1 MKTLLLA
8 LGVLCVNILVY
19 VVSGI
24 HQYYPILSHLYY
36 GVILIAATYDNAR
49 NQNILLGLT
58 TGTNLFYAFTN
69 PTNIAGIAIAFLYPI
84 IAFNLVSTIRQLQFQ
99 RLNRTEDMDKIS
111 MAKTTLEKRVRN
123 LSVVSEV
130 SQTANAALELEEL
143 FYRTIE
149 ILAQHLGIYR
159 GTLTLYENGQ
169 IVQPIEVNL
178 GLTEAELKR
187 GTDHQIEEIE
197 RKVLADGKAR
207 GVPHQRIPKPS
218 VILLP
223 PEKVESKDKIDFW
236 CLPVIVEDQIIG
248 TLRIDKAKDELT
260 AAEDV
265 HVLEIIAAIIAQ
277 RVKIKQ
283 TIDALV
289 QSERLAAL
297 GKLVTTIAHEV
308 RNPLGSIRLAT
319 QLLSEPDNRFLPLS
333 DEEKSEIDEYTSI
346 IIKEVDRLNRS
357 IEQLLAFGK
366 PAIPDTAQCN
376 IHELLD
382 NCIATYQPEFDQY
395 EIDIIRK
402 YSKCPSINVNQDV
415 MTQVIFNLFSNAI
428 EAMEKGGTL
437 TINTAYNIRKSKET
451 ELTTIRIQD
460 TGPGI
465 PAKDVQK
472 LFDAF
477 YTTKQKGTGLGL
489 YISQKILTEYGGSIE
504 VDASLSTGTAFI
516 ISIPNTTD

>member
-1 MKTLLLA
+1 MKTLFLS
-8 LGVLCVNILVY
+8 LGVLFINIIVY
-19 VVSGI
+19 VVSGV
-24 HQYYPILSHLYY
+24 HQYYPIFSHLYY
-36 GVILIAATYDNAR
+36 GVMLLAAIYEKPR

-58 TGTNLFYAFTN
+58 TTANWVYVLRD
-69 PTNIAGIAIAFLYPI
+69 PIQIQSIAIAFLYPI
-84 IAFNLVSTIRQLQFQ
+84 IALILVRTIRQLQIQ
-99 RLNRTEDMDKIS
+99 RINRAIEMDRIS
-111 MAKTTLEKRVRN
+111 IAKTTLEKRVRN

-130 SQTANAALELEEL
+130 SQAANAALELEEL
-143 FYRTIE
+143 FHRTIE
-149 ILAQHLGIYR
+149 ILSQHLGIYR
-159 GTLTLYENGQ
+159 GTLNLYENGH
-169 IVQPIEVNL
+169 IIQPIEVNL
-178 GLTEAELKR
+178 GLTAAELKR

-197 RKVLADGKAR
+197 KKVLADGISR
-207 GVPHQRIPKPS
+207 GVPHQRIPQPYVK
-218 VILLP
+218 LLP
-223 PEKVESKDKIDFW
+223 PEEVESKDNIDFW
-236 CLPVIVEDQIIG
+236 CLPVIIEDQIIG

-260 AAEDV
+260 AAEDL

-319 QLLSEPDNRFLPLS
+319 QLLSESDDRFQPLS
-333 DEEKSEIDEYTSI
+333 NEEKAEIDEYTSI

-366 PAIPDTAQCN
+366 PAIADAEQCN

-382 NCIATYQPEFDQY
+382 NCLATYQPELDRC
-395 EIDIIRK
+395 EIEVIRD
-402 YSKCPSINVNQDV
+402 YAECPFVNVNQDG
-415 MTQVIFNLFSNAI
+415 MTQVILNLFSNAI
-428 EAMEKGGTL
+428 EAMEAGGTL
-437 TINTAYNIRKSKET
+437 TIKTYFNEKTET
-451 ELTTIRIQD
+451 TNIRIQD

-465 PAKDVQK
+465 SVSDVQN

-489 YISQKILTEYGGSIE
+489 YISQKILAEHGGCIE
-504 VDASLSTGTAFI
+504 VDADLSTGTAFI
-516 ISIPNTTD
+516 ISLPITTE